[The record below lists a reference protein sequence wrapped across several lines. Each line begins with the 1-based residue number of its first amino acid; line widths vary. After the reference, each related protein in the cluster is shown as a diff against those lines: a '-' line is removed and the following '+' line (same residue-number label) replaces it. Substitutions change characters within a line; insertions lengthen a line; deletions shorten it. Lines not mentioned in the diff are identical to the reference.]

1 MLLLGEAVDD
11 IDEAVDVFV
20 EANWIKLKKYINIQF
35 YIQFNSQLMTTLVT
49 FTSQQI
55 AARNPDP
62 VYIPFVA
69 NLTFIVVLM
78 LGNGPG
84 MVLPQ

>member
-1 MLLLGEAVDD
+1 
-11 IDEAVDVFV
+11 
-20 EANWIKLKKYINIQF
+20 
-35 YIQFNSQLMTTLVT
+35 MTTLVT
-49 FTSQQI
+49 FTLQQI

-78 LGNGPG
+78 LENGPG